1 MKTDY
6 SNLEALTDKKLR
18 TLRNN
23 LNNRLDSLGRGG
35 EKHLPP
41 GHMLHGLD
49 EAQCKDLLTKVLQEM
64 KRRASA

>member
-6 SNLEALTDKKLR
+6 KDLKTLSDKKLR

-23 LNNRLDSLGRGG
+23 LNNRLESFSKGA
-35 EKHLPP
+35 EKNLPP
-41 GHMLHGLD
+41 SHMLHGLD
-49 EAQCKDLLTKVLQEM
+49 DAGCKSLLEKVHQEM

>member
-6 SNLEALTDKKLR
+6 SNLPELTDKKLR

-23 LNNRLDSLGRGG
+23 LNNRLESFNRGG
-35 EKHLPP
+35 DKNLPP

-49 EAQCKDLLTKVLQEM
+49 LKDCKELLEKVQTEM
-64 KRRASA
+64 KRRAKA